1 MSSAKAFT
9 TSLIA
14 GKRNNITLKGYAEGK
29 LVAVASTDLLETNGN
44 FFAVTPN
51 YAPLFKTL
59 ETKLTTTLQL
69 HNLSLSNIRNIKRDF
84 GDGTNFTDTKLL
96 NSHTYTT
103 PGQKI
108 LIQKIVLK
116 NNQELISTSS
126 LSITD
131 PQKIGNQAFNLLPK
145 AIN

>member
-1 MSSAKAFT
+1 M
-9 TSLIA
+9 
-14 GKRNNITLKGYAEGK
+14 
-29 LVAVASTDLLETNGN
+29 
-44 FFAVTPN
+44 
-51 YAPLFKTL
+51 
-59 ETKLTTTLQL
+59 TTLQL
-69 HNLSLSNIRNIKRDF
+69 HNLSLSKIRNIKRDF

-116 NNQELISTSS
+116 NNQELITTSS

-131 PQKIGNQAFNLLPK
+131 PKKIGNQAFNIIPK
-145 AIN
+145 AVN